1 MPATTPPRAAYR
13 TPHTPDADAIDRDA
27 LVEVIATWDDD
38 AVLTVAHL
46 GDGERFTVP
55 THLLPDG
62 LGARAHA
69 LVTVRGDAVTVAPL
83 DGPRFALQG
92 AVTVPVGRVRFAV
105 RRVPRGEAIAPPRR
119 SRFAGATGAFALAF
133 TALLG
138 LAPRPAQPPWIARDD
153 GAHRWIA
160 EHARPRVAR
169 AYAPTH
175 ADTVGDDE
183 GGNGRRA
190 AGDEGRTGRS
200 RAAER
205 NRRWDRR
212 PARPQTGVPTA
223 LADRV
228 RGRGVF
234 AALGARPAALAFM
247 PDASAPMAQ
256 TGAMYGDAIGT
267 SRGGD
272 ALGLVGI
279 GFGGGGSGEG
289 SIGLGALATRGH
301 GDHTAVGQGLGGGG
315 WGCGCMDGLNN
326 RVGIGRGGLGRLAVR
341 TGTPIVCNLS
351 QPAAAVNLLD
361 AASVRRVVRAN
372 LGQVRHCYEQA
383 LAANPSA
390 EGTVTVQWV
399 IDGDGAVRAAAVE
412 ESTVAVPSLGPCVQ
426 AAVLRWRFP
435 AVADGASTVHY
446 PFTFS
451 RDDR

>member
-1 MPATTPPRAAYR
+1 MHATMPPRAAYR
-13 TPHTPDADAIDRDA
+13 TPHTPDADAFERDA
-27 LVEVIATWDDD
+27 LVEVIGTWDHD

-46 GDGERFTVP
+46 GDGERFMVAP
-55 THLLPDG
+55 HLLPDG
-62 LGARAHA
+62 VGARAHA

-92 AVTVPVGRVRFAV
+92 AVTVTVGRVRFAV

-119 SRFAGATGAFALAF
+119 SRFVGATGAFALAF
-133 TALLG
+133 TALLA
-138 LAPRPAQPPWIARDD
+138 LAPRPAQPPWIVRDD
-153 GAHRWIA
+153 GAHRWLV

-175 ADTVGDDE
+175 ADTAGDDE
-183 GGNGRRA
+183 GGDGRRA

-212 PARPQTGVPTA
+212 PARPQTGVPTT

-228 RGRGVF
+228 RGRGIF
-234 AALGARPAALAFM
+234 AALGARTAALAFM

-267 SRGGD
+267 SHGGD
-272 ALGLVGI
+272 AIGLIGT

-289 SIGLGALATRGH
+289 SIGLGELATRGH
-301 GDHTAVGQGLGGGG
+301 GDRDAVGQGLGGSG
-315 WGCGCMDGLNN
+315 WGCGCMDGRN
-326 RVGIGRGGLGRLAVR
+326 GGMGSSVGRLAVR
-341 TGTPIVCNLS
+341 TGTPVVCNLS
-351 QPAAAVNLLD
+351 QTATAVNLLD

-383 LAANPSA
+383 LAANPAA